1 MPSSAESPRIPPTKQ
16 KAKYGR
22 TLVSILKKTVN
33 MNINKYLILDHKYNL
48 INMVKKIK
56 EIFNKKYKV
65 NKKSIIIRISGRPPC
80 YQMISNNNKCLLN
93 LQGFDLLL

>member
-1 MPSSAESPRIPPTKQ
+1 
-16 KAKYGR
+16 
-22 TLVSILKKTVN
+22 

-48 INMVKKIK
+48 INLVKKKSKKYSI
-56 EIFNKKYKV
+56 KKYKV